1 MYLRLRAA
9 YKSKK
14 TSEVARAYFVLSLCG
29 IKPLV
34 KHNDMLMKLGQK
46 VLGKKLFG
54 MIMKQTFYG
63 HFVAGEDQ
71 ERIKP
76 TIGRMQR

>member
-1 MYLRLRAA
+1 MLGFRAA

-34 KHNDMLMKLGQK
+34 KHNDK
-46 VLGKKLFG
+46 VIRLYNKIVFFSYFLSS
-54 MIMKQTFYG
+54 MT
-63 HFVAGEDQ
+63 A
-71 ERIKP
+71 
-76 TIGRMQR
+76 TL